1 MAGGADGSLAVT
13 RLLRLASPALPIGA
27 YAWSSGLESAIETSV
42 VHDEASAGVW
52 LRDALALSV
61 ARWEGPILWRLLTA
75 ESAEDYN
82 ALYLASRET
91 SELRAE
97 TLQTGMGLW
106 RVLQALEETDG
117 ASLPEEGATLPW
129 AWAQAARAWHIEPE
143 PALSAWIFA
152 WFENQ
157 LAVLMK
163 TLPLG
168 QVASQRLLSACLPDL
183 AQAQALAQTLPDDAM
198 SSMLPGLAI
207 LSSGHETQYSR
218 LFRS

>member
-1 MAGGADGSLAVT
+1 MTDGAQTSLAVT

-27 YAWSSGLESAIETSV
+27 YAWSSGLESAVETGLV
-42 VHDEASAGVW
+42 RDEASAGDW

-61 ARWEGPILWRLLTA
+61 ARWEAPILWRLLHDA
-75 ESAEDYN
+75 PGEDWSA
-82 ALYLASRET
+82 LFLASRET

-106 RVLQALEETDG
+106 RVLQTLEETDG
-117 ASLPEEGATLPW
+117 ASLPEEGPTLAW
-129 AWAQAARAWHIEPE
+129 AWAQAARVWHIDPE
-143 PALSAWIFA
+143 AALSAWIFA

-168 QVASQRLLSACLPDL
+168 QVASQRLLSQCLPDL
-183 AQAQALAQTLPDDAM
+183 ARAQATAQTLPDEAM
-198 SSMLPGLAI
+198 TSMLPGLAI
-207 LSSGHETQYSR
+207 LSSRHETQYSR